1 MSRDANS
8 AFAAAVVD
16 EWRRAGVLDVSVA
29 PGSRNAPLTLALA
42 GQEDLRVHVHVDER
56 SAAFFALGCAQG
68 SGRPAVVCCT
78 SGTATAHLHAAVLE
92 ASHAGVPLIVCTA
105 DRPPELRDTGAGQTI
120 DQVGLYG
127 GALRWACDVDAPA
140 DRPGVGA
147 LWRSI
152 AARSVAAAT
161 GPPAGPVHLN
171 VAFRDPLAPTGEP
184 LVDAPG
190 RDDERPWTAT
200 APRQRRLDEAAV
212 QELAV
217 EVRAAW
223 RGVLVVGPGAGVSAP
238 VVERFA
244 AAAGWPVLADPLS
257 GLRQGDHACA
267 TYDALLRDERF
278 AASHRPDLVLRIGRP
293 PTSAV
298 MSGWLAD
305 VRKLWL
311 VDPDDRW
318 LDPARTASDR
328 LPADA
333 TPLLADLRRAL
344 GDAAAPRSWR
354 DDWVDADRR
363 ARRAIDAQ
371 LAGSEEPFEGRI
383 ARDVVAALPDGASL
397 VVASSMPVRDVD
409 SFAEPRAGLRFFANR
424 GVNGID
430 GFVSTTLGVA
440 ATTAGPTVGLVGD
453 LSFLHDANGLLGA
466 RSRHV
471 DVTFVVVDNDGGGIF
486 SFLPYAAAVAPP
498 TFEQVLATPPR
509 VDVAAVAAAHGVP
522 VTEVE
527 QASALVPALA
537 RALSAGG
544 VRVVRV
550 RTDRATNVAGHEQ
563 VWSAVAAALRR
574 PEGDPDRC
582 EYVRG

>member
-1 MSRDANS
+1 MTRDANS

-16 EWRRAGVLDVSVA
+16 EWRRAGVLDVCVA
-29 PGSRNAPLTLALA
+29 PGSRNAPLTLAAA
-42 GQEDLRVHVHVDER
+42 GPEGLRVHVHVDER
-56 SAAFFALGCAQG
+56 SAAFFALGCARG
-68 SGRPAVVCCT
+68 SGRPTVVCCT
-78 SGTATAHLHAAVLE
+78 SGTATAHLHPAVLE

-127 GALRWACDVDAPA
+127 RALRWSCDVDAPA
-140 DRPGVGA
+140 DRPGAGTW
-147 LWRSI
+147 WRSI

-190 RDDERPWTAT
+190 RDHRRPWTVT
-200 APRQRRLDEAAV
+200 VPRQRRLDQATV
-212 QELAV
+212 HELAV
-217 EVRAAW
+217 RVRAAR
-223 RGVLVVGPGAGVSAP
+223 RGVLVAGPGAEVSPA
-238 VVERFA
+238 VVDRFA

-267 TYDALLRDERF
+267 TYDALLHDERF
-278 AASHRPDLVLRIGRP
+278 AASHRPDLVLRIGGP
-293 PTSAV
+293 PTSAITNR
-298 MSGWLAD
+298 WLAD
-305 VRKLWL
+305 VPTLWL

-333 TPLLADLRRAL
+333 APLLADLRRAL
-344 GDAAAPRSWR
+344 GDAEPSVSWR
-354 DDWVDADRR
+354 DDWRDADRR
-363 ARRAIDAQ
+363 ARGAIDAQ

-430 GFVSTTLGVA
+430 GFVSTALGVA
-440 ATTAGPTVGLVGD
+440 AATAGPTVGLAGD

-466 RSRHV
+466 GCR
-471 DVTFVVVDNDGGGIF
+471 DLDATLVVVDNDGGGIF
-486 SFLPYAAAVAPP
+486 SFLPYAATVAPP
-498 TFEQVLATPPR
+498 TFEQVLAAPPG
-509 VDVAAVAAAHGVP
+509 VDVAAVSAAHEVP

-527 QASALVPALA
+527 KASALVPALE
-537 RALSAGG
+537 RAVSAGG
-544 VRVVRV
+544 VRVVRM
-550 RTDRATNVAGHEQ
+550 RTDRATNVARHEQ

-574 PEGDPDRC
+574 REGDPDC
-582 EYVRG
+582 CGHVRG